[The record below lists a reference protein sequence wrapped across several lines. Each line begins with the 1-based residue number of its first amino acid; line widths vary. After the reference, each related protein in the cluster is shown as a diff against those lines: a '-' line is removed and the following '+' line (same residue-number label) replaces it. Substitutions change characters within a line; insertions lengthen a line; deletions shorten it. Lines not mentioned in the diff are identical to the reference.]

1 MSKRWSNKD
10 VARKFGIPEDVVR
23 RIYGAVQIA
32 RKQGLYGGHTAD
44 LIERGVGR
52 KLVGNE
58 YSVAALAK
66 DHLGH
71 APPPGYGG
79 PAPTGSAKAPPRA
92 TDQKKLDE
100 AGRMVSGAD
109 AIIRDITKRRERQ
122 WSPLDRTETER
133 LKDAAD
139 ILDVA
144 ADLYEEAGAKI
155 RAGTLHERAKLA
167 RRHDFEMLAIYD

>member
-1 MSKRWSNKD
+1 MKSRWIHRD
-10 VARKFGIPEDVVR
+10 VARRHGLSEDVVR

-32 RKQGLYGGHTAD
+32 KKQGLYGGHTAD
-44 LIERGVGR
+44 LIERAVER

-58 YSVAALAK
+58 YTVAARAK

-92 TDQKKLDE
+92 HADDPKIVKAE
-100 AGRMVSGAD
+100 RMASTANM
-109 AIIRDITKRRERQ
+109 IIRDIGKRAERGSLNQ
-122 WSPLDRTETER
+122 ADRACLR
-133 LKDAAD
+133 DSAD
-139 ILDVA
+139 VLDVA

-167 RRHDFEMLAIYD
+167 RSYNFEMLAIYD